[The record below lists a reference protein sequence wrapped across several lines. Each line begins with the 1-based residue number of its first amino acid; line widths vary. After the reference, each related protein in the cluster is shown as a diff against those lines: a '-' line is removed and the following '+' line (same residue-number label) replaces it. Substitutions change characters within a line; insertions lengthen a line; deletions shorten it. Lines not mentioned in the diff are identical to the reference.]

1 MQVNKIELIN
11 FRNYEEKIME
21 FKSGVNIIKGPNAI
35 GKTNIL
41 EGISMFS
48 IGKSNRAVREADT
61 IRHGESRARLKMEFT
76 ARGRENTAEIEI
88 FKNKRKI
95 IKVNDIPIKKSS
107 LLLGKF
113 NAVYFGPEYLS
124 LVKDG
129 PSIRRK
135 NTDIIISQ
143 LRPAYF
149 EEISKY
155 KKIIENKS
163 AMLKSGNINSEVLSI
178 FNETLAGSAASITVL
193 RREYIKK
200 IEETASKIQSE
211 ISGGR
216 EELSIKYIS
225 SIGNIEGYS
234 EEEIRESY
242 ISELS
247 RIKSRE
253 TERRECLIGTHRDD
267 IEYLINGYSAKKYGS
282 QGQQKTCVLVQKI
295 AEVYLIKNEI
305 GEYPVLLLD
314 DIMSELDGTRQNYV
328 MKNIKD
334 MQIIITSA
342 DEAFADN
349 NYLI

>member
-41 EGISMFS
+41 EGISIFS
-48 IGKSNRAVREADT
+48 LGRSNRAVRDSDA
-61 IRHGESRARLKMEFT
+61 IRHGADRARLIMEFT
-76 ARGRENTAEIEI
+76 ARGRVNTAEIEI
-88 FKNKRKI
+88 FRNKRKI
-95 IKVNDIPIKKSS
+95 IKVNDITIKKSS

-129 PSIRRK
+129 PSVRRK
-135 NTDIIISQ
+135 NTDIVISQ
-143 LRPAYF
+143 LRPLYF

-155 KKIIENKS
+155 KKITENKN
-163 AMLKSGNINSEVLSI
+163 AMLKSGNINVDVLLI
-178 FNETLAGSAASITVL
+178 LNEELAQSAAKITVL

-200 IEETASKIQSE
+200 IEDIAAGIQNG
-211 ISGGR
+211 ISDGK
-216 EELSIKYIS
+216 ENLSIKYVS
-225 SIGNIEGYS
+225 SIGNIENYS
-234 EEEIRESY
+234 EEEIKESY
-242 ISELS
+242 ISELI
-247 RIKSRE
+247 RIRNRE
-253 TERRECLIGTHRDD
+253 IERRECLIGTHRDD

-295 AEVYLIKNEI
+295 AEVNLIKNEI
-305 GEYPVLLLD
+305 GEYPTLLLD
-314 DIMSELDGTRQNYV
+314 DIMSELDGARQKYV
-328 MKNIKD
+328 MENIRD

-342 DEAFADN
+342 DETFADCD
-349 NYLI
+349 YLV